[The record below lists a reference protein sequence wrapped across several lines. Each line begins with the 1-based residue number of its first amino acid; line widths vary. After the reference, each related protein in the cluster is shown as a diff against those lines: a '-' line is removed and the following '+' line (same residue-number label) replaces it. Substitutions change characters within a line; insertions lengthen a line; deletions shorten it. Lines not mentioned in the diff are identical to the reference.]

1 MSFTGFS
8 MNIEKTKE
16 TNEENINIIKTY
28 ALEHKIN
35 IGFGW
40 VKSNGNMAE
49 NHYTI
54 INCEGE
60 IILDYIKIHPFSYS
74 GEDI

>member
-1 MSFTGFS
+1 MFFILFFRASSFT
-8 MNIEKTKE
+8 IETKWRRC
-16 TNEENINIIKTY
+16 KRW
-28 ALEHKIN
+28 LM
-35 IGFGW
+35 G
-40 VKSNGNMAE
+40 KSNGNMAE